1 MRGSKVQQVTMLG
14 VVTPE
19 QLIPAHHPIRRI
31 KPLVDASLQ
40 DLEPTLEAMYAK
52 LGRPSIP
59 PEHLLKG
66 CLLMALY
73 SIRSERQFCERLQYD
88 LLFKWFLDLNVEDPA
103 FDHTSFAKNRD
114 RLLRHEVARRF
125 FEAVLE
131 QARRRHLLSSDHFT
145 VDGTLLEAWASLK
158 SFRPRDENDP
168 GLGAGASRG
177 RNPEVSWHGQ
187 PRSNATHISKTDP
200 EARLARKGNN
210 QPAKLYFGGHLL
222 MENRNG
228 LAVDVLVT
236 EATGYAEREAGLEM
250 LGRYREGSGRGGCWT
265 VGADKGYDVATFVDG
280 CRELGVTPHVA
291 QNTSNRRSA
300 IDHATAGAPGYEVSQ
315 RVRKRVEEIMGWVK
329 VVGGGRKL
337 RYLGVEANQLWA
349 EMTTTAYNLI
359 RIGNLIAE
367 GA

>member
-1 MRGSKVQQVTMLG
+1 MRGEQDRQVEMLLG
-14 VVTPE
+14 VVADDLVP
-19 QLIPAHHPIRRI
+19 QDHPIRAIRR
-31 KPLVDASLQ
+31 LVDQALRELS
-40 DLEPTLEAMYAK
+40 PTFDQMYAAD
-52 LGRPSIP
+52 GRPSIP
-59 PEHLLKG
+59 PEHLLKS
-66 CLLMALY
+66 LVLMALS

-187 PRSNATHISKTDP
+187 PRWNATHLSKTDP

-280 CRELGVTPHVA
+280 CRELGVT
-291 QNTSNRRSA
+291 
-300 IDHATAGAPGYEVSQ
+300 
-315 RVRKRVEEIMGWVK
+315 
-329 VVGGGRKL
+329 
-337 RYLGVEANQLWA
+337 
-349 EMTTTAYNLI
+349 
-359 RIGNLIAE
+359 
-367 GA
+367 

>member
-1 MRGSKVQQVTMLG
+1 MRGSRVQQVTMLG
-14 VVTPE
+14 LVTPD
-19 QLIPAHHPIRRI
+19 QLIPARHPIRRI
-31 KPLVDASLQ
+31 KPLVDAALQ
-40 DLEPTLEAMYAK
+40 DLEPSFEAMYAK

-73 SIRSERQFCERLQYD
+73 SIRSERQFCERLQFD

-103 FDHTSFAKNRD
+103 FDHSSFAKNRD
-114 RLLRHEVARRF
+114 RLLEHEVARRF
-125 FEAVLE
+125 FQAVLE
-131 QARRRHLLSSDHFT
+131 QARRRHLLSADHFT
-145 VDGTLLEAWASLK
+145 VDGTLLESWASLK
-158 SFRPRDENDP
+158 SFRPRDEDDRGP
-168 GLGAGASRG
+168 GAGAAGG

-187 PRSNATHISKTDP
+187 PRSNATHVSRTDP

-210 QPAKLYFGGHLL
+210 QPAKLYFAGHLL

-228 LAVDVLVT
+228 LAVDVLVN

-250 LGRYREGSGRGGCWT
+250 LDRYRERTGSHGFWT
-265 VGADKGYDVATFVDG
+265 VGADKGYDVSSFVDG
-280 CRELGVTPHVA
+280 CRELGITPHVA

-300 IDHATAGAPGYEVSQ
+300 IDGRTAGTPGYQVSQ

-337 RYLGVEANQLWA
+337 RYVGVEANQLWA

-359 RIGNLIAE
+359 RIANLIPEA
-367 GA
+367 A